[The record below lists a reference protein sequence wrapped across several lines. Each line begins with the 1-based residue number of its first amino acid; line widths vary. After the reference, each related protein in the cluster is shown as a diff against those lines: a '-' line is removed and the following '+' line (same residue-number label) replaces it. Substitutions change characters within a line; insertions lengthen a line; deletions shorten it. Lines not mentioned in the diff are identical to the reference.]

1 MSMLNF
7 SMNFSHFNINISI
20 KKDMTKIK
28 NKPVSS
34 LKQELLITEA
44 TANIDAA
51 RVKYHYLSCT
61 M

>member
-1 MSMLNF
+1 
-7 SMNFSHFNINISI
+7 MNFSHFNINISI
-20 KKDMTKIK
+20 KKDVTKIK
-28 NKPVSS
+28 NRPVSS
-34 LKQELLITEA
+34 LKQELLIAEA